1 MTNKNCHVTLARPER
16 LVAVINETS
25 TQSGRGRP
33 LAPRG
38 GNDCI
43 NTPDESAAQIAA
55 HFKPSGKMLE
65 PCRGGGAVARAMPG
79 RDWCEIAE
87 GRGFLTVSGRWNW
100 IITNP
105 PWSQFRPFL
114 NKAMDVADN
123 IIFLCLT
130 NAWFMRARQRDIQ
143 NKGFGLVEILEVPVP
158 PKPWPQAGFSLGA
171 GWLRRGWTGSISYT
185 RLTT

>member
-1 MTNKNCHVTLARPER
+1 
-16 LVAVINETS
+16 
-25 TQSGRGRP
+25 
-33 LAPRG
+33 
-38 GNDCI
+38 
-43 NTPDESAAQIAA
+43 
-55 HFKPSGKMLE
+55 
-65 PCRGGGAVARAMPG
+65 MPG
-79 RDWCEIAE
+79 CDWCEIAE
-87 GRGFLTVSGRWNW
+87 GRDFLTVSGRWDW

-114 NKAMDVADN
+114 
-123 IIFLCLT
+123 